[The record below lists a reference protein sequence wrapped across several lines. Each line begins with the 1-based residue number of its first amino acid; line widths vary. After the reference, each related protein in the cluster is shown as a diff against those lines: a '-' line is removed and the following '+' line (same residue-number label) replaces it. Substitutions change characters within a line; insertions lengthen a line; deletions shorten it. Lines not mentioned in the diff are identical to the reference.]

1 MLNRNEKKFVVFG
14 ISCMV
19 IIFLQLVVF
28 DIIRNLEN
36 AELAVVLAW
45 GHGML
50 IVVFAFKVYSV
61 LTKWGNEIKQNRKV
75 VRR

>member
-36 AELAVVLAW
+36 AELAIILAW

-50 IVVFAFKVYSV
+50 IVVFAF
-61 LTKWGNEIKQNRKV
+61 LARARLNKWGNEIKQNRLNKN
-75 VRR
+75 